1 MVRVSINPH
10 RKQETNHRKSITR
23 KLIGNESKSEI
34 QGPLQET
41 EKAELEEKK
50 QDKGQREIIKTLHPR
65 VDYFSSTSLDKSAL
79 E

>member
-1 MVRVSINPH
+1 
-10 RKQETNHRKSITR
+10 
-23 KLIGNESKSEI
+23 LIGNESKSEI